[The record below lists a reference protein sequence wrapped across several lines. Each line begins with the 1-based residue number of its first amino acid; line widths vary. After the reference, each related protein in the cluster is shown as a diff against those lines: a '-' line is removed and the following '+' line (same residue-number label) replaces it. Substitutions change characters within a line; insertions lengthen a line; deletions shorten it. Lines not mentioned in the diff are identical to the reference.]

1 MNYSLQQS
9 PSKPIKG
16 KCLVY
21 VDDNFDGRI
30 KYSNLQQR
38 KWDSVSCH
46 SACSRAMISDCHYSS
61 DDICKY
67 RLTVLEMNIGT
78 GPSNYDCV
86 ITNTGR
92 IDALLS
98 NWWVVAN

>member
-1 MNYSLQQS
+1 MYFNYSLQES

-16 KCLVY
+16 KCLVN

-30 KYSNLQQR
+30 KYSNLQPK

-46 SACSRAMISDCHYSS
+46 SACSRAIISDCHYAS
-61 DDICKY
+61 DGICKY
-67 RLTVLEMNIGT
+67 RLTVLQMAIGT
-78 GPSNYDCV
+78 GPLKFDCV

-98 NWWVVAN
+98 

>member
-1 MNYSLQQS
+1 
-9 PSKPIKG
+9 
-16 KCLVY
+16 
-21 VDDNFDGRI
+21 
-30 KYSNLQQR
+30 
-38 KWDSVSCH
+38 
-46 SACSRAMISDCHYSS
+46 
-61 DDICKY
+61 
-67 RLTVLEMNIGT
+67 MNIGT

>member
-1 MNYSLQQS
+1 M
-9 PSKPIKG
+9 
-16 KCLVY
+16 VY

-30 KYSNLQQR
+30 KYSNPKQR

-61 DDICKY
+61 DGICKY
-67 RLTVLEMNIGT
+67 TLTVLEMNDDT

-92 IDALLS
+92 IDALSS
-98 NWWVVAN
+98 NWWVAAN